1 MARSQGTTLRTQRLI
16 ALLAIC
22 GIAIA
27 TAFAFGRVFEGHGS
41 TWRLMAVALASAVT
55 ASALERRNL
64 LLATLVSAA
73 VLAVAIGLIL
83 YPSTTW
89 HGFPT
94 LDTLRH
100 ALDASRLVREQAR
113 LQVAPTVPL
122 KPLMLASIVAM
133 WAAIFSCHALAFRA
147 GSPLLSLLPPIAML
161 AFADT
166 VLEDLI
172 KPQYG
177 VAFLAAALLVV
188 FADALRRVQGWGP
201 VWTGPGSRARLSATA
216 SHGARRVAVAAVA
229 TAALVPLLVPGF
241 GSKAIFDIN
250 STNSSDRVRIDPLVS
265 IKAALTRKDPVE
277 VFQVTSNLGSYWR
290 MLSLPDFNGD
300 TFLPDNVT
308 QGEPIT
314 PETVIASSA
323 PGSQTIDQ
331 TIDETFRVSSDLGF
345 PWLPVAYP
353 PQQIEVPGT
362 SVRFNDD
369 TGTATVDGNLDAGTE
384 YHVTSVAQQPTPE
397 QLAAEVFPPP
407 ALNPRY
413 TTLTSLPTD
422 VAAGIHQIVETWT
435 ADATNDYERVLA
447 IQDHLNDASVFTY
460 DQTVPA
466 RDDSYTLLN
475 FLNQTRRGF
484 CQQFASAMAIMV
496 RSLGFP
502 SRVAVGFTPGTFDV
516 DAGVWHVTTKDSH
529 SWVEVRF
536 PTYGW
541 LAFEP
546 TPGRTNP
553 IAEGYQHPAI
563 ACPTGTPGCTPTGS
577 SGGPNAPGATGSAG
591 NLPGQLQNLNRRE
604 FPAGVALTPLTPIR
618 AAGDERRRVPIG
630 IVVLFLLGLTLMV
643 ALLTPLVRAL
653 RRRAHLLRAGPA
665 PRALILATYDVFTE
679 RAADLGYVR
688 GPGETLD
695 EYRRRLSAPGA
706 LTDGH
711 LDRLTSIAVRAAYA
725 PQDPAESDVR
735 EASEAASTAL
745 HDLRER
751 TAWGRRIAGQYRI
764 RR

>member
-1 MARSQGTTLRTQRLI
+1 MAHTQGTTLRTQRLI

-22 GIAIA
+22 AIAIA

-41 TWRLMAVALASAVT
+41 TWRLMAVALASGVI

-64 LLATLVSAA
+64 LLATLVSA
-73 VLAVAIGLIL
+73 VLLVVAIGLIL

-94 LDTLRH
+94 LDTFRH
-100 ALDASRLVREQAR
+100 VLNALRLVREQAR

-133 WAAIFSCHALAFRA
+133 WAAIFSCYSLAFRA

-161 AFADT
+161 VFADT

-177 VAFLAAALLVV
+177 VAFLAAALIVV

-201 VWTGPGSRARLSATA
+201 VWTGPGSHARLSATA
-216 SHGARRVAVAAVA
+216 SHGARRVAVAALA
-229 TAALVPLLVPGF
+229 TAALVPLLIPGF

-250 STNSSDRVRIDPLVS
+250 STSSSDRVRIDPLVS

-300 TFLPDNVT
+300 TFLPDNAA
-308 QGEPIT
+308 QGEQIT
-314 PETVIASSA
+314 PETVIAPGA
-323 PGSQTIDQ
+323 PGSKPIDQ
-331 TIDETFRVSSDLGF
+331 TFRVSSNLGF

-353 PQQIEVPGT
+353 PQQIGVPGT

-369 TGTATVDGNLDAGTE
+369 TGTATVESNLDAGTA

-397 QLAAEVFPPP
+397 QLTAEVFPTPGQD
-407 ALNPRY
+407 PRY
-413 TTLTSLPTD
+413 TTLSALPAD
-422 VAAGIHQIVETWT
+422 VAAGIHQIAETWS
-435 ADATNDYERVLA
+435 ADATNDYERILA
-447 IQDHLNDASVFTY
+447 IQDHLNDPSVFTY

-502 SRVAVGFTPGTFDV
+502 SRVAVGFTPGTFDA
-516 DAGVWHVTTKDSH
+516 DTGVWHVTTKDAH

-563 ACPTGTPGCTPTGS
+563 ACPSGAPGCTPSGTA
-577 SGGPNAPGATGSAG
+577 GGPNAPGTSGSTG
-591 NLPGQLQNLNRRE
+591 NLPGQLQNLNRRQ
-604 FPAGVALTPLTPIR
+604 FQRGFALTPLPPIR
-618 AAGDERRRVPIG
+618 AAEANRLRVPIG
-630 IVVLFLLGLTLMV
+630 VVASILLGLALLV
-643 ALLTPLVRAL
+643 ALSIPPVRAL
-653 RRRAHLLRAGPA
+653 RRRAHLLRAGHA

-679 RAADLGYVR
+679 RAADLGYGR
-688 GPGETLD
+688 GQGETLD
-695 EYRRRLSAPGA
+695 EYRRRLSAAGG
-706 LTDGH
+706 LSDGH
-711 LDRLTSIAVRAAYA
+711 LDQLTSIAVRAAYA
-725 PQDPAESDVR
+725 PQDPPESDVR
-735 EASEAASTAL
+735 DASKAASTAL
-745 HDLRER
+745 HDLRGQ
-751 TAWGRRIAGQYRI
+751 TAWGRRIAGQYRV

>member
-1 MARSQGTTLRTQRLI
+1 MAHPQGTTLRTQRLI

-22 GIAIA
+22 SIAIA
-27 TAFAFGRVFEGHGS
+27 TAFAFGRVFAGHGS
-41 TWRLMAVALASAVT
+41 TWRLMAVALASAVV

-73 VLAVAIGLIL
+73 LLAIAIGLIL
-83 YPSTTW
+83 YPWTTW

-94 LDTLRH
+94 LDTFRH

-113 LQVAPTVPL
+113 LQVAPTIPL

-133 WAAIFSCHALAFRA
+133 WAAMFSCHALAFRA

-177 VAFLAAALLVV
+177 VAFLAAALIVV

-229 TAALVPLLVPGF
+229 TAALVPLLMPGF

-277 VFQVTSNLGSYWR
+277 VFQVTSNVGSYWR

-300 TFLPDNVT
+300 TFLPDNAA
-308 QGEPIT
+308 QGQPIT
-314 PETVIASSA
+314 PETVISSGA
-323 PGSQTIDQ
+323 PRSQTIDQ
-331 TIDETFRVSSDLGF
+331 TFRVSSNLGF

-369 TGTATVDGNLDAGTE
+369 TGTAIVENNLDAGTA

-397 QLAAEVFPPP
+397 QLATEVIPPP
-407 ALNPRY
+407 AQDPRY
-413 TTLTSLPTD
+413 TDLSQLPTD
-422 VAAGIHQIVETWT
+422 VAAGIHQIAEAWT
-435 ADATNDYERVLA
+435 AGATNDYERILA
-447 IQDHLNDASVFTY
+447 IQDHLNDPSVFTY
-460 DQTVPA
+460 DQTVPP

-475 FLNQTRRGF
+475 FLEQTRRGF

-496 RSLGFP
+496 RSIGFP
-502 SRVAVGFTPGTFDV
+502 SRVAVGFTPGTFDA
-516 DAGVWHVTTKDSH
+516 DAGVWHVTTKDAH

-546 TPGRTNP
+546 TPGRINP
-553 IAEGYQHPAI
+553 IAEGYQHPAVV
-563 ACPTGTPGCTPTGS
+563 CPSGAPGCTPTGGA
-577 SGGPNAPGATGSAG
+577 GGPNAPGTSGSAG
-591 NLPGQLQNLNRRE
+591 NLPGQLRNIDRRD
-604 FPAGVALTPLTPIR
+604 FQTGVALPPLPPGR
-618 AAGDERRRVPIG
+618 VAGKQGRHVPIG
-630 IVVLFLLGLTLMV
+630 TVASFLFGL
-643 ALLTPLVRAL
+643 ALLVACLIPPVRAL
-653 RRRAHLLRAGPA
+653 RQRAHLLRAGHA

-679 RAADLGYVR
+679 RAADLGYGR

-695 EYRRRLSAPGA
+695 EFRRRLSTSGA
-706 LTDGH
+706 LKDGH

-725 PQDPAESDVR
+725 SQDPPESDAR

-745 HDLRER
+745 RDLRER
-751 TAWGRRIAGQYRI
+751 TAWGRRIAGHYRV
-764 RR
+764 RQ

>member
-1 MARSQGTTLRTQRLI
+1 MAHPQGTTLRTQRLI

-27 TAFAFGRVFEGHGS
+27 TAFAFGRVFAGHGS
-41 TWRLMAVALASAVT
+41 TWRLMAVALASAVV

-73 VLAVAIGLIL
+73 LLAVAIGLIL

-229 TAALVPLLVPGF
+229 TAALVPLLMPGF

-250 STNSSDRVRIDPLVS
+250 STSSSDRVRIDPLVS

-300 TFLPDNVT
+300 GFLPDNAA

-314 PETVIASSA
+314 PETVIDPGAS
-323 PGSQTIDQ
+323 GSQTIDQ
-331 TIDETFRVSSDLGF
+331 TFRVSSNLGF

-369 TGTATVDGNLDAGTE
+369 TGTATVDSNLDAGTA
-384 YHVTSVAQQPTPE
+384 YHVTSVALQPTPE
-397 QLAAEVFPPP
+397 QLASEVFPLP
-407 ALNPRY
+407 AQDPRY
-413 TTLTSLPTD
+413 TTLLGMPAD
-422 VAAGIHQIVETWT
+422 VAAGIHQIAEAWT
-435 ADATNDYERVLA
+435 AGATNPYEEILA
-447 IQDHLNDASVFTY
+447 IQDHLTDTSVFTY

-496 RSLGFP
+496 RSLGYP
-502 SRVAVGFTPGTFDV
+502 SRVAVGFTPGTFDA
-516 DAGVWHVTTKDSH
+516 DTRVWHVTTKDAH

-546 TPGRTNP
+546 TPGRSNP

-563 ACPTGTPGCTPTGS
+563 ACPTGAPGCTPTGTA
-577 SGGPNAPGATGSAG
+577 GGPDAPGTSGTAG
-591 NLPGQLQNLNRRE
+591 NLPRQLQNLSRRE
-604 FPAGVALTPLTPIR
+604 FQTGVAITPLPPIR
-618 AAGDERRRVPIG
+618 AAGERSRHVPIG
-630 IVVLFLLGLTLMV
+630 IVALFLLGLTLLV
-643 ALLTPLVRAL
+643 ALSIPPVRAL
-653 RRRAHLLRAGPA
+653 RRRAHLLRAGHA
-665 PRALILATYDVFTE
+665 PRALILATYDVFVE
-679 RAADLGYVR
+679 RAADLGYGR
-688 GPGETLD
+688 GQGETLD
-695 EYRRRLSAPGA
+695 EYGRRLSTSGA
-706 LTDGH
+706 LSDGH

-725 PQDPAESDVR
+725 SQDPPESDVQD
-735 EASEAASTAL
+735 AAEAASTTL
-745 HDLRER
+745 HDLRGG
-751 TAWGRRIAGQYRI
+751 TGWGRRISGQYRI

>member
-1 MARSQGTTLRTQRLI
+1 MAHPQGTTLRTQRLI

-27 TAFAFGRVFEGHGS
+27 TAFAFGRVFAGHGS
-41 TWRLMAVALASAVT
+41 TWRLMAVALASALV

-73 VLAVAIGLIL
+73 LLAIAIGLIL
-83 YPSTTW
+83 YPFTTW

-94 LDTLRH
+94 LDTIRH

-113 LQVAPTVPL
+113 LQVAPTMPL

-161 AFADT
+161 VFADT

-177 VAFLAAALLVV
+177 VAFLTAALLVV

-229 TAALVPLLVPGF
+229 AAALVPLLMPGF

-277 VFQVTSNLGSYWR
+277 VFQVTSNIGSYWR
-290 MLSLPDFNGD
+290 MLALPDFNGD
-300 TFLPDNVT
+300 GFLPDNAA

-314 PETVIASSA
+314 PETVIASGA
-323 PGSQTIDQ
+323 PGSQTIDR
-331 TIDETFRVSSDLGF
+331 TIDQTFRVSSNLGF

-369 TGTATVDGNLDAGTE
+369 TGTATVESNLDAGTG
-384 YHVTSVAQQPTPE
+384 YHVTSVAEQPTPE

-407 ALNPRY
+407 AQDPRY
-413 TTLTSLPTD
+413 TTLSALPAD
-422 VAAGIHQIVETWT
+422 VAADIHQIAEAWT
-435 ADATNDYERVLA
+435 AGATNDYERILA
-447 IQDHLNDASVFTY
+447 IQDHLNDPSVFTY

-484 CQQFASAMAIMV
+484 CQQFATAMAIMV
-496 RSLGFP
+496 RSLDFP
-502 SRVAVGFTPGTFDV
+502 SRVAVGFTPGTFDA
-516 DAGVWHVTTKDSH
+516 DAGVWHVTTKDAH

-553 IAEGYQHPAI
+553 IAEGYQHPAV
-563 ACPTGTPGCTPTGS
+563 ACPTGAAGCTPTGTA
-577 SGGPNAPGATGSAG
+577 GGPNAPGTSGSAG
-591 NLPGQLQNLNRRE
+591 NLPRQLQNLSRRE
-604 FPAGVALTPLTPIR
+604 LQAGLALTPLPPIR
-618 AAGDERRRVPIG
+618 VAVERRHRVPMG
-630 IVVLFLLGLTLMV
+630 IVASILLGLTLLL
-643 ALLTPLVRAL
+643 ALSIPTVRAL
-653 RRRAHLLRAGPA
+653 RRRAHLLRAGHA

-679 RAADLGYVR
+679 RAADLGHAR

-695 EYRRRLSAPGA
+695 EYRRRLSTSGA

-711 LDRLTSIAVRAAYA
+711 LDRLTSIAVRAAYSS
-725 PQDPAESDVR
+725 QDPAASDAR
-735 EASEAASTAL
+735 DASEAASTAL

-751 TAWGRRIAGQYRI
+751 TAWGRRIAGQYRV